1 MLTKDCSIEPI
12 RSAAVASRGSCPT
25 SGSREAMT
33 DWPTTLRS
41 ALART
46 GTQGMSY
53 GRSPG
58 ESPAV
63 LSERAMKPPK
73 FEDIACRAVSLT
85 TC

>member
-1 MLTKDCSIEPI
+1 
-12 RSAAVASRGSCPT
+12 
-25 SGSREAMT
+25 MT
-33 DWPTTLRS
+33 DWSTTLRS

-53 GRSPG
+53 GRSLG

-63 LSERAMKPPK
+63 LSERAMKPPE

-85 TC
+85 TW